1 MQIPIFESLIACGFP
16 SPAQD
21 HVERRLSLDDELI
34 RYPESTY
41 FFRASGDSMKDV
53 GIFDSDLLVVESHL
67 TSRHGDILIAEYDGE
82 FTCKYLQITP
92 TKALIPANSQF
103 PTITINDDSEVQIF
117 GVFRYA
123 VHTFR

>member
-21 HVERRLSLDDELI
+21 HVERRLSLDAELI

-41 FFRASGDSMKDV
+41 FLRASGDSMKDA
-53 GIFDSDLLVVESHL
+53 GIFDGDLLVVESHL
-67 TSRHGDILIAEYDGE
+67 TARHGEIVVAEYNGE

-92 TKALIPANSQF
+92 TKALIGVTRPF
-103 PTITINDDSEVQIF
+103 HRKVQSLLL
-117 GVFRYA
+117 A
-123 VHTFR
+123 L